1 MEKYKILIEI
11 TDICL
16 YVIEHIQ
23 KQGKKENQGMTS
35 EKTYLRTWKDTNMAV
50 VDTLLK
56 TSYVIDQY
64 IPQRMLQN
72 LEKCVITLKSSPE
85 YGLGPIVN
93 MIEANIYTNVSG

>member
-1 MEKYKILIEI
+1 MSLWANVHNTYVETLVDSDKKFKYLYIYVENHLEKYKILIEI

-56 TSYVIDQY
+56 D
-64 IPQRMLQN
+64 R
-72 LEKCVITLKSSPE
+72 KSTRLNSSH
-85 YGLGPIVN
+85 V
-93 MIEANIYTNVSG
+93 